1 MNPELSKEQRAQL
14 DKQNSRIVSEFEA
27 SKLEREAQ
35 RNWDLF
41 YKRNETNFFK
51 DRHWTTREFEEI
63 LDEEGFSC
71 ESDGGSQARRKILLE
86 VGCGVGNLAFPLIQ
100 EKLPLY
106 FYCCD
111 FSPRAVQ
118 FVKNNPLYHEDNIR
132 AFQCDITTDRL
143 VEEVGPASV
152 DIITCIFVLS
162 AIHPDK
168 HLQVRGSPVLTLNLN

>member
-1 MNPELSKEQRAQL
+1 MMNPELTEEQRAQL

-63 LDEEGFSC
+63 LAEEGVGC
-71 ESDGGSQARRKILLE
+71 DGEGERGSEGRRKILLE
-86 VGCGVGNLAFPLIQ
+86 VGCGVGNLVFPLIEQ
-100 EKLPLY
+100 RLPLY

-118 FVKNNPLYHEDNIR
+118 FVKNNPLYHE
-132 AFQCDITTDRL
+132 
-143 VEEVGPASV
+143 
-152 DIITCIFVLS
+152 
-162 AIHPDK
+162 
-168 HLQVRGSPVLTLNLN
+168 VRKNVCNGRKILLADVKF

>member
-1 MNPELSKEQRAQL
+1 MKFHFRADLYRPSIMNPELTAEQRAQL

-63 LDEEGFSC
+63 LAEEGVSC
-71 ESDGGSQARRKILLE
+71 DSDEAGSGPRRKILLE

-118 FVKNNPLYHEDNIR
+118 FVKNNPLYHE
-132 AFQCDITTDRL
+132 
-143 VEEVGPASV
+143 VELSV
-152 DIITCIFVLS
+152 CTEGKSI
-162 AIHPDK
+162 
-168 HLQVRGSPVLTLNLN
+168 

>member
-1 MNPELSKEQRAQL
+1 MNPELSEEQRAQL

-63 LDEEGFSC
+63 LAEEGVSC
-71 ESDGGSQARRKILLE
+71 DSEAGSEARRKILLE

-100 EKLPLY
+100 ERLPLY
-106 FYCCD
+106 VYCCD

-118 FVKNNPLYHEDNIR
+118 FVKNNPLYHE
-132 AFQCDITTDRL
+132 
-143 VEEVGPASV
+143 VEL
-152 DIITCIFVLS
+152 FVLKENQPGGYLTS
-162 AIHPDK
+162 GRHPS
-168 HLQVRGSPVLTLNLN
+168 LPVRHHD

>member
-1 MNPELSKEQRAQL
+1 MIPELTEEQRAQL
-14 DKQNSRIVSEFEA
+14 DRQNSRIVSEFEA

-63 LDEEGFSC
+63 LAEEGVSC
-71 ESDGGSQARRKILLE
+71 DSEARRKILLE

-100 EKLPLY
+100 ERLPLY
-106 FYCCD
+106 VYCCD

-118 FVKNNPLYHEDNIR
+118 FVKNNPLYHE
-132 AFQCDITTDRL
+132 
-143 VEEVGPASV
+143 VEFSV
-152 DIITCIFVLS
+152 LKENQPGGYLTSGQHQSL
-162 AIHPDK
+162 P
-168 HLQVRGSPVLTLNLN
+168 VRHHD